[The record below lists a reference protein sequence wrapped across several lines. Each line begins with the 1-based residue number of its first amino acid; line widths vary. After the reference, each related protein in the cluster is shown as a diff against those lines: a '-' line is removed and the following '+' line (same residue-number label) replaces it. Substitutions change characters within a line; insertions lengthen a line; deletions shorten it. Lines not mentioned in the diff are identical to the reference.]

1 MVTVSLCRCR
11 RSSMAPRERKTA
23 YWIVGPDMTVSML
36 LEAVRAWVQAGGDRS
51 QLKFFFCVENES
63 LIAAFADEEVYVMDR
78 IPIPPLHTIKLG
90 PVNHLVKELAT
101 HWDGLKPALASLNI
115 TESDYHGG
123 AYEGKQCTQ
132 ILKKIELVNIPP
144 EHKPFEVAFLALRDL
159 EYMASKVNC
168 PILYTNVDLFL

>member
-1 MVTVSLCRCR
+1 MNHSL
-11 RSSMAPRERKTA
+11 SFH
-23 YWIVGPDMTVSML
+23 
-36 LEAVRAWVQAGGDRS
+36 RS

-63 LIAAFADEEVYVMDR
+63 LIAAFAGEEVYVMDR

-90 PVNHLVKELAT
+90 PVNHLVKELAS
-101 HWDGLKPALASLNI
+101 HWDGFKPALASLNI

-123 AYEGKQCTQ
+123 AYDGKQCTQ
-132 ILKKIELVNIPP
+132 ILKKIELMNIPP

-168 PILYTNVDLFL
+168 PILYTN